1 MLAVSL
7 VCGAV
12 WLAVQ
17 PFRLCAMNPEGFDSL
32 QMYRDSIRWS
42 SNNVAK
48 SEWLE
53 KAARYSLRTGD
64 TASLLFFKIEQAYL
78 RFSSGNYVEAFD
90 SLILIEKKISDH
102 VRVPSLLATDAV
114 YEPFAV
120 DSKDDSLWVG
130 MHVTAGISLAEL
142 EIYLSEFTEA
152 TDIVNRIMTL
162 YVQDT
167 TGIISVRCLNALGA
181 ICAHRGMFDMA
192 EKYFLHALELGKPL
206 MDTGSLA
213 SFYENLAAIY
223 AVKGDGNATLRYSLE
238 SCKIL
243 EGAGLYG
250 EHYIYALYYVGI
262 AYRTLGQHDLAQA
275 QLEKALKE
283 AEEKQFGH
291 LALYVRSD
299 LINTL
304 LSQNHLDEA
313 KVYAW
318 QNLRQARDVG
328 NQRAEERALL
338 YLAQIAEDQKDYQQS
353 MYYIDTAFAVSKRLA
368 QFDQDMQMDYL
379 QRKFDSYRQEQEH
392 ARSIQELELAHGK
405 LETRNLWILVFCIAG
420 VLLLV
425 AIVVIYRRFIAQ
437 RRLNRLIRM
446 RLDENESISQDRME
460 DLQQEYGRALSDRDK
475 ELASQGERNCMSR

>member
-1 MLAVSL
+1 MSDKVLSGIL
-7 VCGAV
+7 
-12 WLAVQ
+12 
-17 PFRLCAMNPEGFDSL
+17 S
-32 QMYRDSIRWS
+32 
-42 SNNVAK
+42 
-48 SEWLE
+48 
-53 KAARYSLRTGD
+53 
-64 TASLLFFKIEQAYL
+64 FKIEQAYL

-114 YEPFAV
+114 YKPFAV

-250 EHYIYALYYVGI
+250 EHYIYALFYMGI
-262 AYRTLGQHDLAQA
+262 AYVGLGEYDMA
-275 QLEKALKE
+275 
-283 AEEKQFGH
+283 EKQFRE
-291 LALYVRSD
+291 A
-299 LINTL
+299 
-304 LSQNHLDEA
+304 LDEA
-313 KVYAW
+313 TSRAFGHLSLYIRSNLVYVLVEQGNLEEAEMLAQENLVSAIEIDNLEMQENALVYLSHIAEAH
-318 QNLRQARDVG
+318 QNFYEGLQYKDSAYRVGRRLIEQNNKLRQGIICGGWNSTG
-328 NQRAEERALL
+328 N
-338 YLAQIAEDQKDYQQS
+338 
-353 MYYIDTAFAVSKRLA
+353 SKRWNVP
-368 QFDQDMQMDYL
+368 
-379 QRKFDSYRQEQEH
+379 S
-392 ARSIQELELAHGK
+392 
-405 LETRNLWILVFCIAG
+405 
-420 VLLLV
+420 
-425 AIVVIYRRFIAQ
+425 
-437 RRLNRLIRM
+437 
-446 RLDENESISQDRME
+446 
-460 DLQQEYGRALSDRDK
+460 GRWP
-475 ELASQGERNCMSR
+475 C